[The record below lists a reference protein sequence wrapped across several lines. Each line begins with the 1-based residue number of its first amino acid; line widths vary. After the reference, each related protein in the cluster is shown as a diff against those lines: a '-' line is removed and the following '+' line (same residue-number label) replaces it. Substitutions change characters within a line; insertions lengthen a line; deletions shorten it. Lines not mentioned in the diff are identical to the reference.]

1 MLIGYA
7 RVSTHDQNLDLQK
20 DALEKAGCKKIY
32 VEQMSGSSRIRPELE
47 KTLEML
53 RNGDTLV
60 VWRLD
65 RLGRSLKHLIELISK
80 LEQREIGFKSL
91 MESMDTT
98 TSGGKLIFHIFGALA
113 EFEHNLIQE
122 RTSAGLAAARARG
135 RNGGRPLKLDEK
147 KRELAIKLYN
157 ERERSIKEICQIMSI
172 SRPTLYSY
180 IHKHEAALKNKL
192 KH

>member
-7 RVSTHDQNLDLQK
+7 RISTHDQNLDLQR

-47 KTLEML
+47 KMLEML
-53 RNGDTLV
+53 RSGDTLV

-98 TSGGKLIFHIFGALA
+98 TSGGKLVFHIFGALA
-113 EFEHNLIQE
+113 EFEHNLIRE

-147 KRELAIKLYN
+147 KRELAIKIYN
-157 ERERSIKEICQIMSI
+157 ERERSIKEICQIMGI
-172 SRPTLYSY
+172 SKPTLYSY
-180 IHKHEAALKNKL
+180 IHKYEAALKNKL
-192 KH
+192 KR

>member
-1 MLIGYA
+1 M
-7 RVSTHDQNLDLQK
+7 QK

-65 RLGRSLKHLIELISK
+65 RLGRSLKHLIELITK

-98 TSGGKLIFHIFGALA
+98 TSGGKLVFHIFGALA
-113 EFEHNLIQE
+113 EFEHNLIKE

-147 KRELAIKLYN
+147 KRELAIKIYN
-157 ERERSIKEICQIMSI
+157 ERERSIKEICQIMGI
-172 SRPTLYSY
+172 SKPTLYAY
-180 IHKHEAALKNKL
+180 IHKHDKEAALKNKL